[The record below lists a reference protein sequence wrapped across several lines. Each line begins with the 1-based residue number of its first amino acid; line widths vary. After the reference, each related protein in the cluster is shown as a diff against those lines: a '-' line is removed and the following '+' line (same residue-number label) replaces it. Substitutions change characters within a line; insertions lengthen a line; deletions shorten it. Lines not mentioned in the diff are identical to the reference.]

1 MSPLCKLHLP
11 HQGKNPANLIFPIQG
26 ILLRWC
32 LRTNV
37 CRKDRWCGEKF
48 KAISYWWNDN
58 GLGLPLGDRSRLLRD
73 VRESFWFIV
82 FRWFS
87 SWFYGNI
94 HGHLEKFVNGID
106 MSFWSFLLL
115 GRRQEKEAE
124 HSVEKPLKMSHFMFF
139 RLCLFIWI
147 FVDILGSFRST
158 MASVNIEIK
167 ICREND

>member
-1 MSPLCKLHLP
+1 MFVGKIGDVAKNSKLSVIDGTTMAL
-11 HQGKNPANLIFPIQG
+11 GYRSLAIDLAM
-26 ILLRWC
+26 LE
-32 LRTNV
+32 RTTT
-37 CRKDRWCGEKF
+37 
-48 KAISYWWNDN
+48 
-58 GLGLPLGDRSRLLRD
+58 
-73 VRESFWFIV
+73 ESFWFIV

-158 MASVNIEIK
+158 MASWNIEIK
-167 ICREND
+167 ISREND